1 MVLRAFHG
9 EPRSDYAAHEPGGLM
24 RRPIEL
30 LALAAVVVGLVG
42 LRRSWLPTW
51 VGAADEGLRPAAGM
65 TAIALALALLGAFA
79 VGLAWRRAPAE
90 DPVRLLGAPVAAAL
104 KAGLYLDA
112 VQDRLVVRPAL
123 RLARLVAT
131 GDRVLV
137 DGAVESTGGGSLRL
151 GRLLA
156 RLEAGN
162 VQLYLTGLTACA
174 VVVAAAVAVIS

>member
-1 MVLRAFHG
+1 
-9 EPRSDYAAHEPGGLM
+9 
-24 RRPIEL
+24 
-30 LALAAVVVGLVG
+30 
-42 LRRSWLPTW
+42 
-51 VGAADEGLRPAAGM
+51 
-65 TAIALALALLGAFA
+65 
-79 VGLAWRRAPAE
+79 
-90 DPVRLLGAPVAAAL
+90 
-104 KAGLYLDA
+104 
-112 VQDRLVVRPAL
+112 VVRPTL

-162 VQLYLTGLTACA
+162 VQLYLTGLAACA